1 MNPKRKYGAIV
12 IGVSAGGL
20 NAVSF
25 ILKKLPADFQLPI
38 IIIQHR
44 NTDQRELLEDIL
56 QEKCKMKL
64 KQADEK
70 EKIKDGVI
78 YIAPPDYHLLIEND
92 FTFSLSSDARVKYSR
107 PSIDVLF
114 ESASYV
120 YRERLVGIILTG
132 ANNDGSDGIIRISK
146 YGGETVAQNPEE
158 AEFPFMP
165 KAAIETGCVKHIFS
179 LADIQ
184 KYLLKINQM

>member
-107 PSIDVLF
+107 PSIDLLF

>member
-44 NTDQRELLEDIL
+44 NTNQRELLEDIL

-107 PSIDVLF
+107 PSIDLLF

>member
-44 NTDQRELLEDIL
+44 NTNQRELLEDIL

-92 FTFSLSSDARVKYSR
+92 FTFSLSSDS
-107 PSIDVLF
+107 S
-114 ESASYV
+114 SASASASASSSSAAAAASSSSSSSSAAAAAA
-120 YRERLVGIILTG
+120 EGNLVTG
-132 ANNDGSDGIIRISK
+132 ASD
-146 YGGETVAQNPEE
+146 TLP
-158 AEFPFMP
+158 
-165 KAAIETGCVKHIFS
+165 CVRCQQWLLRR
-179 LADIQ
+179 LA
-184 KYLLKINQM
+184 NVGPR